1 MVDYCSE
8 TDIETYLG
16 ITIDSGTSP
25 TSADVATII
34 TDVSRTIDNYARRTL
49 SGVTSGEVQYFDV
62 HHGLDTI
69 VLSKRPV
76 STITSI
82 EKVGSDGDPE
92 VALDQ
97 GRARDGSDDYWL
109 QDSQA
114 GVVRFHA
121 TWQTDIRDYL
131 KVTYSYGATTIPHA
145 ARNAAILMACVRVV
159 RTMMVDENCT
169 ERVRQVYGETL
180 NALKPEAE
188 AAMEDISSDRNIS
201 VGIMG

>member
-8 TDIETYLG
+8 SDIETYLG
-16 ITIDSGTSP
+16 ITIDTGTSP
-25 TSADVATII
+25 SSADVATII

-49 SGVTSGEVQYFDV
+49 SGVTSGEVEYFDV

-92 VALDQ
+92 VTLDQ
-97 GRARDGSDDYWL
+97 GRARDGTDDYWL
-109 QDSQA
+109 QDSEA
-114 GVVRFHA
+114 GIVRFHDRWE
-121 TWQTDIRDYL
+121 TEIRDYL
-131 KVTYSYGATTIPHA
+131 KVTYSYGVATIPHK
-145 ARNAAILMACVRVV
+145 ARTAAILMTCVRVV

-169 ERVRQVYGETL
+169 ERVRQVYSETL
-180 NALKPEAE
+180 KALKPEAE
-188 AAMEDISSDRNIS
+188 AALNDISFDRNVS

>member
-1 MVDYCSE
+1 MEYC
-8 TDIETYLG
+8 
-16 ITIDSGTSP
+16 
-25 TSADVATII
+25 
-34 TDVSRTIDNYARRTL
+34 
-49 SGVTSGEVQYFDV
+49 DV

-97 GRARDGSDDYWL
+97 GRARDGTDDYWL
-109 QDSQA
+109 QDSDA

-131 KVTYSYGATTIPHA
+131 KVIYSYGEATIPHS
-145 ARNAAILMACVRVV
+145 ARTAAILMTCVRVV
-159 RTMMVDENCT
+159 RAMMVDENCT
-169 ERVRQVYGETL
+169 ERVRQVYSETL
-180 NALKPEAE
+180 RALKPEAE
-188 AAMEDISSDRNIS
+188 AALKEITSDRNVSI
-201 VGIMG
+201 GIMG